1 MAIQKIELSAALNS
15 LATQSNID
23 KVTGMLGSSAANITK
38 TDLATV
44 VAGQSIFNKFLT
56 PYTNAVGTVDEIN
69 KVRLCEYTGIGVY
82 LCIIYGTDNPNGYYW
97 IGYIVSNGNPE
108 AAQKSIK
115 LANNNIE
122 IIMGW
127 YYRPYITT
135 EATNL
140 KSVSY
145 KIA

>member
-1 MAIQKIELSAALNS
+1 MYSVHYLREWSMLLYP
-15 LATQSNID
+15 NILPLLILYTIIC
-23 KVTGMLGSSAANITK
+23 KNLG
-38 TDLATV
+38 

-56 PYTNAVGTVDEIN
+56 PYTNAVGTVDEIS
-69 KVRLCEYTGIGVY
+69 KVGLCEYTGIGVY
-82 LCIIYGTDNPNGYYW
+82 LCIIYGTDSPKEYYW
-97 IGYIVSNGNPE
+97 IGYIVSNGKPE
-108 AAQKSIK
+108 GGQKSIK
-115 LANNNIE
+115 LANNDIE
-122 IIMGW
+122 ISMGW